1 MCVAP
6 VFHPGPSVAMD
17 QRVLTVL
24 VRSHTFPGVSCI
36 VDVEFD
42 VGMSVKIRQRHL
54 TSSDTVCSCFTFV
67 YVLPLV
73 CRLIIAAEA
82 ALAYVEV
89 NVVLYVT
96 LIVTLIVT
104 SDTSVLSKQFLCMP
118 KNLLHPVGTFA
129 NTSIFIRLVSIKA
142 VYI

>member
-1 MCVAP
+1 MN
-6 VFHPGPSVAMD
+6 
-17 QRVLTVL
+17 VLL
-24 VRSHTFPGVSCI
+24 
-36 VDVEFD
+36 
-42 VGMSVKIRQRHL
+42 
-54 TSSDTVCSCFTFV
+54 
-67 YVLPLV
+67 LV
-73 CRLIIAAEA
+73 CRCRLIRAADA
-82 ALAYVEV
+82 ALTYVEV

-129 NTSIFIRLVSIKA
+129 NTNIFIKLVSIKA